1 MRIGQGFD
9 AHKIVEGDEVVLGG
23 VHIPSNFSI
32 IAHSDG
38 DVIIHAVIDAILGAF
53 SLGDLGTHFPSE
65 DKAYKGISS
74 RTLLREVLEKI
85 GDQKVSNLDITYI
98 GEEPKLSIYMDQIKK
113 NLSKDLNINID
124 QVSCKATTTDGLG
137 YQGRKEGVS
146 ALAIILFE

>member
-38 DVIIHAVIDAILGAF
+38 DIIIHAVIDAILGAF

-65 DKAYKGISS
+65 DKAYKSISS

-98 GEEPKLSIYMDQIKK
+98 GEEPKLSIYVDQIKK

>member
-9 AHKIVEGDEVVLGG
+9 AHKIEEGDEVVLGG

-32 IAHSDG
+32 IAHSDVE
-38 DVIIHAVIDAILGAF
+38 VILHAVIDAILGAF

-65 DKAYKGISS
+65 DKAYKSISS

-98 GEEPKLSIYMDQIKK
+98 GEEPKLSIYIDQIKK
-113 NLSKDLNINID
+113 NLSKDLNIKID

>member
-9 AHKIVEGDEVVLGG
+9 AHKIEEGDEVVLGG

-65 DKAYKGISS
+65 DKAYRGISS

-98 GEEPKLSIYMDQIKK
+98 GEEPKLSIYIDQIKK
-113 NLSKDLNINID
+113 NLSKDLNIKID

>member
-9 AHKIVEGDEVVLGG
+9 AHKIEEGDEVVLGG

-53 SLGDLGTHFPSE
+53 ALGDLGTHFPSE
-65 DKAYKGISS
+65 DKAYRGISS

-98 GEEPKLSIYMDQIKK
+98 GEEPKLSIYIDQIKK
-113 NLSKDLNINID
+113 NLSKDLNIKID

>member
-9 AHKIVEGDEVVLGG
+9 AHKIEEGDEVVLGG

-65 DKAYKGISS
+65 DKAYKSISS

-98 GEEPKLSIYMDQIKK
+98 GEEPKLSIYIDQIKK
-113 NLSKDLNINID
+113 NLSKDLNIKID

>member
-98 GEEPKLSIYMDQIKK
+98 GEEPKLSIYIDQIKK

>member
-9 AHKIVEGDEVVLGG
+9 AHKIKEGKEVVLGG

-65 DKAYKGISS
+65 DKAYRGISS

-98 GEEPKLSIYMDQIKK
+98 GEEPKLSIYIDQIKK
-113 NLSKDLNINID
+113 NLSKDLNIKID

>member
-9 AHKIVEGDEVVLGG
+9 AHKIEEGDEVVLGG

-65 DKAYKGISS
+65 DKAYRGISS

-98 GEEPKLSIYMDQIKK
+98 GEEPKLSIYVDQIKK
-113 NLSKDLNINID
+113 NLSKDLNIKID

>member
-9 AHKIVEGDEVVLGG
+9 AHKIEEGDEVVLGG

-65 DKAYKGISS
+65 DKAYRGISS

-98 GEEPKLSIYMDQIKK
+98 GEEPKLSIYIDQIKK
-113 NLSKDLNINID
+113 NLSKDLNIKID
-124 QVSCKATTTDGLG
+124 QVSCKATTTDALG

>member
-9 AHKIVEGDEVVLGG
+9 AHKIREGEEVILGG

-32 IAHSDG
+32 VAHSDG
-38 DVIIHAVIDAILGAF
+38 DVITHAVIDAILGAF

-65 DKAYKGISS
+65 DESYKDVSS
-74 RTLLREVLEKI
+74 RSLLREVLEKI
-85 GDQKVSNLDITYI
+85 GDQKISNLDITYI
-98 GEEPKLSIYMDQIKK
+98 GEEPKLSIYVDQIKK
-113 NLSKDLNINID
+113 NLSEDLNINVD
-124 QVSCKATTTDGLG
+124 QVSCKATTTDRLG

>member
-65 DKAYKGISS
+65 DKAYKSISS

-98 GEEPKLSIYMDQIKK
+98 GEEPKLSIYIDQIKK

>member
-9 AHKIVEGDEVVLGG
+9 AHKIKEGEVVVLGG

-65 DKAYKGISS
+65 DKAYKSISS

-98 GEEPKLSIYMDQIKK
+98 GEEPKLSIYIDQIKK